1 MSYHHPENTP
11 RPYGSYDPAEPL
23 VIPYAD
29 LLAAINATTVLT
41 KILEDNRSSL
51 DEYHVQNAQH
61 HLAYAVAP
69 DQSLADSHLPS
80 QEAAAEYV
88 RALRDRLRRHLPRPN
103 PGVQQ

>member
-1 MSYHHPENTP
+1 MSDHHPENTL
-11 RPYGSYDPAEPL
+11 RPHGSYDPAEPM

-41 KILEDNRSSL
+41 KILEDDRSSL

-61 HLAYAVAP
+61 LLAYAVAA
-69 DQSLADSHLPS
+69 DQGPADSYLPS
-80 QEAAAEYV
+80 REAAAEHV
-88 RALRDRLRRHLPRPN
+88 HALRDRLRKHLPRPN